1 MSTLFKNP
9 LLLKFWAHVCSPYLL
24 SLGAHLGRKQEV
36 IKLWRPGC
44 YRINQAIIGS
54 FLCTTFKSWCLIS
67 AADVFLINWKN
78 IFLGSS
84 RLSLSLRW
92 EDIEPSLHPPSSYS
106 NLSQAE
112 KNKRFFFASTLPLH
126 PLLKSISSRST
137 KIMKTASTHW
147 NLPVI
152 VSCERKKSL

>member
-1 MSTLFKNP
+1 MVSTLFRNL

-36 IKLWRPGC
+36 IQFWRLWC
-44 YRINQAIIGS
+44 YRINKAIIGP

-92 EDIEPSLHPPSSYS
+92 EDIEPSLHPPSSSS

-112 KNKRFFFASTLPLH
+112 AHENNENCFYILFLFLHCWNASPSTL
-126 PLLKSISSRST
+126 SS
-137 KIMKTASTHW
+137 
-147 NLPVI
+147 NL
-152 VSCERKKSL
+152 SRAEAQK